1 MQDISELNVEAR
13 EGKGKGA
20 ARALRRLG
28 RVPAVVYGN
37 EIAPT
42 TISISR
48 RDLEQELAR
57 GGFQNR
63 LLHLKLED
71 KSQRVL
77 PREVQF
83 HVVTDVPI
91 HVDFLRLAEDAEL
104 AIMVP
109 TVFIN
114 EEECEGLRRGG
125 VLNVVRH
132 EIEVMCRADAIPE
145 TIECDLTGLDIGD
158 SIHISAISLPDGVA
172 PTITDRDFTIATIAA
187 PSLKTEEEE
196 AEEAEGEEGEEIEGE
211 EIEGEGEGEAA
222 AEDGG
227 AEEKASE

>member
-1 MQDISELNVEAR
+1 MMQDIGEIEVEAR
-13 EGKGKGA
+13 EATGKGA
-20 ARALRRLG
+20 ARALRRQN
-28 RVPAVVYGN
+28 RIPAVVYGSD
-37 EIAPT
+37 APPR
-42 TISISR
+42 TISVGR

-63 LLHLKLED
+63 LLNLKLED

-104 AIMVP
+104 ALMVP
-109 TVFIN
+109 MVFVN

-158 SIHISAISLPDGVA
+158 SIHISAITLPEGVA

-187 PSLKTEEEE
+187 PSLKSEEEEE
-196 AEEAEGEEGEEIEGE
+196 AEEGEEIEGE
-211 EIEGEGEGEAA
+211 AEAAEEGEAA
-222 AEDGG
+222 
-227 AEEKASE
+227 EEESSE

>member
-196 AEEAEGEEGEEIEGE
+196 AAEAEEGEEIEGE
-211 EIEGEGEGEAA
+211 EIEGEGEVEGE
-222 AEDGG
+222 G
-227 AEEKASE
+227 ATEEEASE

>member
-1 MQDISELNVEAR
+1 MMPDISELQVEAR
-13 EGKGKGA
+13 EATGKGA
-20 ARALRRLG
+20 ARALRRQN
-28 RVPAVVYGN
+28 RIPAVVYGSDTPPR
-37 EIAPT
+37 A
-42 TISISR
+42 ISVGR

-63 LLHLKLED
+63 LLNLKLDD
-71 KSQRVL
+71 KDQRVL

-104 AIMVP
+104 ALMVP
-109 TVFIN
+109 MVFIN

-132 EIEVMCRADAIPE
+132 EIEVSCRADAIPE

-158 SIHISAISLPDGVA
+158 SIHISAISLPEGVA

-196 AEEAEGEEGEEIEGE
+196 AAEEGEEIEGE
-211 EIEGEGEGEAA
+211 EIEGE
-222 AEDGG
+222 AE
-227 AEEKASE
+227 AEEGAPAEEESSE